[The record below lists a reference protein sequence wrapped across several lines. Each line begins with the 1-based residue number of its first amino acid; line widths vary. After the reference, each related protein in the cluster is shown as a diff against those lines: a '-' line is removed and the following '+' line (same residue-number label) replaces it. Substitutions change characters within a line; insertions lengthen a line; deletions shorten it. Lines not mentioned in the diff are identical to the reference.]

1 MMSEIINSNEIN
13 CSLERM
19 RLMAEVRHNRTSVV
33 GDMPLGT
40 HFCYFYET
48 REDLLDTV
56 TPYFKVGLEN
66 KEFCLWVV
74 SEPLTE
80 EDAWSVLRQRIP
92 EFDRHLSGR
101 NLEIFSGRDWYLEGG
116 LFDPKRVATAWNEK
130 LNQAI
135 ARGYIGMRVS
145 GDAGGFEKKNSP
157 HLCDYERQLN
167 ESVSNQLMTVMC
179 TYPLATIGAV
189 ELLDV
194 ARTHQFSVAKRKGG
208 WEVFEMPRIREPRD
222 EINTLNQELER
233 KLLERGKQLTA
244 VIGNLSNEVID
255 REGVEEA
262 LDENQ
267 QQLRAILDHS
277 PSIIFL
283 KEPNGRYLDCNL
295 PFERLC
301 GRSRNEIIGK
311 TDRELFSAQQAE
323 QFYANDLKVL
333 DAGTPLEF
341 EETVL
346 RPDGPRTSLISKFPL
361 RDVNDRIYALG
372 GIVTDITERKQAEEV
387 LRESEERFRLMV
399 EGVKDYAIFML
410 DPEGRV
416 SSWNLSAERFKGYR
430 EDEILGEHCSR
441 FYPAEDVAR
450 GKPEE
455 QLKLAAAAGRVEDE
469 GWRVRK
475 DGTRFWANV
484 VITALRN
491 RENGNLIGFCKLT
504 RDATEQHEAQA
515 ALARAFDEINVL
527 KDRLHEENVVLRE
540 EIDQRSMFEE
550 IIGSS
555 RPVKSVLS
563 RVAKVAPMDCT
574 VLITGETGTGKELI
588 ARAIHKR
595 SNRAGRAFVGFN
607 CAGIPPSLI
616 ASELFGHEKGAFTG
630 AQQRRLGR
638 FELAE
643 GGTIFLDEVGEL
655 PAETQIALLRVIQER
670 EFERVGGSQPIA
682 TDVRVIAATNRDLQ
696 DAVAAGNFRLDLF
709 YRLNVFPIEVP
720 PLRERREDISMLL
733 EYFIKRYADKAGKKM
748 RSIDKRTVELFKAYH
763 WPGNIRELQNV
774 IERSVIVC
782 ESENF
787 SVDPSWLSTAP
798 VSPSSKSST
807 LAEKLHEQEIKIIES
822 ALAESKGRIAGRL
835 GAAFKL
841 GIPSSTLESRIKL
854 LKIKKNRFKSG

>member
-1 MMSEIINSNEIN
+1 
-13 CSLERM
+13 
-19 RLMAEVRHNRTSVV
+19 MAELRHTRTSVV
-33 GDMPLGT
+33 GDMPSGT
-40 HFCYFYET
+40 HFCHFYET
-48 REDLLDTV
+48 EEDLLDTV
-56 TPYFKVGLEN
+56 IPYFKVGLEN
-66 KEFCLWVV
+66 KEFCLWVI

-80 EDAWSVLRQRIP
+80 EDAWSALSERIP
-92 EFDRHLSGR
+92 EFDRHVSGR
-101 NLEIFSGRDWYLEGG
+101 NLEIFSGRHWYLEGG
-116 LFDPKRVATAWNEK
+116 LFDPKRVATTWNEK
-130 LNQAI
+130 LNQAL
-135 ARGYIGMRVS
+135 ARGYSGMRVS
-145 GDAGGFEKKNSP
+145 GDAGGFEQKNWP

-167 ESVSNQLMTVMC
+167 ESVPNQLMTMMC
-179 TYPLATIGAV
+179 TYPLATTGAV

-194 ARTHQFSVAKRKGG
+194 AGTHQFAVAKRKGG
-208 WEVFEMPRIREPRD
+208 WEVFEMPQIREPRD

-244 VIGNLSNEVID
+244 VIGDLSDEVID
-255 REGVEEA
+255 RERVEEA

-346 RPDGPRTSLISKFPL
+346 RPDGPRTSIISKFPL
-361 RDVNDRIYALG
+361 RGVNDRIYAIG

-416 SSWNLSAERFKGYR
+416 SSWNLGAERFKGYR
-430 EDEILGEHCSR
+430 EDEILGEHFSR
-441 FYPAEDVAR
+441 FFLAEEVAR

-455 QLKLAAAAGRVEDE
+455 ELRLAAAAGRVEDE

-515 ALARAFDEINVL
+515 ALARAFDEINAL

-574 VLITGETGTGKELI
+574 VLITGETGTGKELV

-822 ALAESKGRIAGRL
+822 ALADSKGRIAGRL
-835 GAAFKL
+835 GAAFTL

-854 LKIKKNRFKSG
+854 LKIKKNRFRSG

>member
-1 MMSEIINSNEIN
+1 
-13 CSLERM
+13 
-19 RLMAEVRHNRTSVV
+19 
-33 GDMPLGT
+33 MPLGT

-80 EDAWSVLRQRIP
+80 DDAWSVLRQRIP

-135 ARGYIGMRVS
+135 AGGYLGMRVS
-145 GDAGGFEKKNSP
+145 GDAGGFEKKNWP

-167 ESVSNQLMTVMC
+167 ESVPNQPMTMMC
-179 TYPLATIGAV
+179 SYPLATIGAV

-244 VIGNLSNEVID
+244 VIGDLSDEVID
-255 REGVEEA
+255 RERVEEA

-346 RPDGPRTSLISKFPL
+346 RPDGPRTSIISKFPL
-361 RDVNDRIYALG
+361 REVNDRIYAIG

-416 SSWNLSAERFKGYR
+416 SSWNLGAERFKGYR
-430 EDEILGEHCSR
+430 EDEILGEHFSR
-441 FYPAEDVAR
+441 FFLAEEVAR

-455 QLKLAAAAGRVEDE
+455 ELRLAATAGRVEDE

-484 VITALRN
+484 VIAALRN

-595 SNRAGRAFVGFN
+595 SNRAHRAFVGFN

-670 EFERVGGSQPIA
+670 EFERVGGSLPIA

>member
-1 MMSEIINSNEIN
+1 
-13 CSLERM
+13 
-19 RLMAEVRHNRTSVV
+19 MAELSHTRTSVV
-33 GDMPLGT
+33 DTMPSGT
-40 HFCYFYET
+40 HFCHFYET
-48 REDLLDTV
+48 EADLLDTV
-56 TPYFKVGLEN
+56 IPYFTVGLEN
-66 KEFCLWVV
+66 KEFCLWVIF
-74 SEPLTE
+74 EPLTE
-80 EDAWSVLRQRIP
+80 ENAWNALRERIP
-92 EFDRHLSGR
+92 EFDRHLSRR

-208 WEVFEMPRIREPRD
+208 WEVFEMPHMREPRD

-255 REGVEEA
+255 REDVEEA

-346 RPDGPRTSLISKFPL
+346 RPDGPRTSIISKFPL
-361 RDVNDRIYALG
+361 RDVNDHIYAIG

-807 LAEKLHEQEIKIIES
+807 LGEKLHEQEIKIIES

>member
-1 MMSEIINSNEIN
+1 
-13 CSLERM
+13 
-19 RLMAEVRHNRTSVV
+19 MAELRHTRTSVV
-33 GDMPLGT
+33 DDMPSGT
-40 HFCYFYET
+40 HFCHFYET
-48 REDLLDTV
+48 EEDLLDTV
-56 TPYFKVGLEN
+56 IPYFKVGLEN
-66 KEFCLWVV
+66 KEFCLWVI

-80 EDAWSVLRQRIP
+80 EDAWSALRERIP
-92 EFDRHLSGR
+92 EFDRHVSGR
-101 NLEIFSGRDWYLEGG
+101 NLEIYSGRHWYLEGG
-116 LFDPKRVATAWNEK
+116 LFDPKRVATGWNEK
-130 LNQAI
+130 LNQAL
-135 ARGYIGMRVS
+135 ARGYSGMRVS
-145 GDAGGFEKKNSP
+145 GDAGGFEQKNWL

-167 ESVSNQLMTVMC
+167 ESVPNQLMTMMC
-179 TYPLATIGAV
+179 TYPLAATGAV

-194 ARTHQFSVAKRKGG
+194 AGTHQFAVAKRKGG
-208 WEVFEMPRIREPRD
+208 WEVFEMPQIREPRD

-244 VIGNLSNEVID
+244 VIGDLSDEVID
-255 REGVEEA
+255 RERVEEA

-277 PSIIFL
+277 PSMIFL

-295 PFERLC
+295 PFEQLC
-301 GRSRNEIIGK
+301 GRSRDEIIGK
-311 TDRELFSAQQAE
+311 TDRELFSAQQAD
-323 QFYANDLKVL
+323 QLDADDRKVL
-333 DAGTPLEF
+333 AAGMPQEF

-346 RPDGPRTSLISKFPL
+346 RPDGRRTCIVSKFPL
-361 RDVNDRIYALG
+361 RDVNDRIYAIG

-416 SSWNLSAERFKGYR
+416 TSWNLGAERFKGYR
-430 EDEILGEHCSR
+430 EDEILGEHFSR
-441 FYPAEDVAR
+441 FFLAEEVAR

-455 QLKLAAAAGRVEDE
+455 ELRLAGAAGRVEDE

-491 RENGNLIGFCKLT
+491 RGNGNLIGFCKLT
-504 RDATEQHEAQA
+504 RDATQQHEAQA
-515 ALARAFDEINVL
+515 ALARAFEEINAL

-574 VLITGETGTGKELI
+574 VLITGETGTGKELV

-682 TDVRVIAATNRDLQ
+682 TNVRVIAATNRDLQ
-696 DAVAAGNFRLDLF
+696 EAVAAGNFRLDLF

-733 EYFIKRYADKAGKKM
+733 EYFIKRYADKAGKKI
-748 RSIDKRTVELFKAYH
+748 RSIDKRTVELFKSYH

-782 ESENF
+782 ESESF

-798 VSPSSKSST
+798 VSSSSSSST
-807 LAEKLHEQEIKIIES
+807 LAEKLHAQEIKIIES

-854 LKIKKNRFKSG
+854 LKIKKSRFRSD